1 MSNDELIGSTDRQQQ
16 TMISDQDTTE
26 HATAMPVE
34 ATHQEV
40 GVVNIPEEVQEETEQ
55 APEQVEAPVIV
66 DDYTPTSFSSILRNL
81 TEDSAVIRLVI
92 RPRLHFIVNLFS
104 DSLQQDLS
112 ETTPQYFDGTHKF
125 NLAQPLSKYNEKS
138 GRVGYLREPLRNFCK
153 YLSEISGSCERVVI
167 TGEHATLPIDMLV
180 SEYLRAAEDALYGN
194 MPEFDG
200 VRVLPW
206 TVNNET
212 SEDTEED
219 ETVNVFNTAVPASDY
234 IRATSMINVSQ
245 SSVDV
250 QDHGVTA
257 LEVDLHYIV
266 HLRVP
271 CLIRQNQ
278 DRFDRNLK
286 IHFKYLENS
295 GISSGL
301 PTTISAAFRAK
312 DIGYDP
318 AVLNAFNWILDSDPS
333 ASVVSFR
340 DAIEG
345 DDALGIHGFAAE
357 EYEES
362 LFNGGD
368 FLVAFN
374 LNENGE
380 G

>member
-16 TMISDQDTTE
+16 TMISEQDTTE
-26 HATAMPVE
+26 HATAMPVD
-34 ATHQEV
+34 TTPQEV
-40 GVVNIPEEVQEETEQ
+40 GVVDIPDVQDEQ
-55 APEQVEAPVIV
+55 EPEQNEGPVIV
-66 DDYTPTSFSSILRNL
+66 DDYTPTNFSSMLRNL
-81 TEDSAVIRLVI
+81 TEDSAVVRLVI

-104 DSLQQDLS
+104 DSLQQDLA
-112 ETTPQYFDGTHKF
+112 ETTTQYFDGTHKY

-138 GRVGYLREPLRNFCK
+138 GRIGYLREPLRNFCK
-153 YLSEISGSCERVVI
+153 YLSEISGACERVVI

-206 TVNNET
+206 TVSNET
-212 SEDTEED
+212 SENPEE

-245 SSVDV
+245 SQVDV

-266 HLRVP
+266 HLRIP

-318 AVLNAFNWILDSDPS
+318 AVQNAFNWILDSDPS
-333 ASVVSFR
+333 ATVVSFR

-345 DDALGIHGFAAE
+345 DDALGIHGFSAE
-357 EYEES
+357 DYEES